1 MARRDLIVG
10 VDFGGTKILAVTFNP
25 RYKILGREKKETDA
39 KAGVQRVIR
48 RIARC
53 VFDSLDDAGMSIRQV
68 RAVGI
73 GAPAPVDPGTGTIL
87 DAPNLGWK
95 NIHLRKDLENILKVP
110 VFVENDVNVGTLG
123 EQQRGAA
130 RGARSVCGIF
140 IGTGIG
146 GGIVLD
152 GKIFG
157 GFRHTAGE
165 IGHMTIDASS
175 AKKEATGLH
184 GTLEALA
191 SRLAINRDIR
201 NEIRGGHKSALAKT
215 GSGRAWRSRIDVG
228 WIKSKALARAIKQ
241 NDRVA
246 TRIVEQ
252 ACHFI
257 GISVANVIHV
267 LNPEIVVI
275 GGGVFEALGPFM
287 LPRIR
292 QSAKAHTFGPC
303 YKGVR
308 IVGHLLGDNAGVIGA
323 AVYARQ
329 RLQERR

>member
-10 VDFGGTKILAVTFNP
+10 IDFGGTKILATVFN
-25 RYKILGREKKETDA
+25 RQYKILGREKKETDA
-39 KAGVQRVIR
+39 KDGVRRVIR

-53 VFDSLDDAGMSIRQV
+53 VFDAIDDADASIRQV

-73 GAPAPVDPGTGTIL
+73 GAPAPVDPVTGTIL

-95 NIHLRKDLENILKVP
+95 NIHLKKDLENILKVP
-110 VFVENDVNVGTLG
+110 VFVENDVNVGALG

-130 RGARSVCGIF
+130 RGADSVCGIF

-146 GGIVLD
+146 GGIILE
-152 GKIFG
+152 GKIYG
-157 GFRHTAGE
+157 GFQHTAGE
-165 IGHMTIDASS
+165 VGHMTLDASS
-175 AKKEATGLH
+175 SKKEATGLK

-201 NEIRGGHKSALAKT
+201 NEIRDGHKSILAKP
-215 GSGRAWRSRIDVG
+215 GSGWRSKNDLS
-228 WIKSKALARAIKQ
+228 WIKSKPLARAIKRH
-241 NDRVA
+241 DRVA
-246 TRIVEQ
+246 TMIMDR
-252 ACHFI
+252 ACEYI
-257 GISVANVIHV
+257 GIATANIIHV
-267 LNPEIVVI
+267 LNPEIIVL

-292 QSAKAHTFGPC
+292 KSAKAHTFPPC
-303 YKGVR
+303 FKSVR
-308 IVGHLLGDNAGVIGA
+308 IVGHMLGDNAGVIGA

-329 RLQERR
+329 RLTQRGR

>member
-1 MARRDLIVG
+1 MARKDLIVG
-10 VDFGGTKILAVTFNP
+10 IDFGGTKILAAVFNP

-39 KAGVQRVIR
+39 KDGVRRVIR

-53 VFDSLDDAGMSIRQV
+53 VYDALDDANASIRQV

-73 GAPAPVDPGTGTIL
+73 GAPAPVDPDTGTIL
-87 DAPNLGWK
+87 DAPNIGWK
-95 NIHLRKDLENILKVP
+95 NIHLKKDLETLLKVP

-130 RGARSVCGIF
+130 RGAKSVCGIF

-152 GKIFG
+152 GDIYG

-165 IGHMTIDASS
+165 VGHMTLDASS
-175 AKKEATGLH
+175 TKKESTGMR

-201 NEIRGGHKSALAKT
+201 NEIKAGHKSVLAKS
-215 GSGRAWRSRIDVG
+215 GSGDIN
-228 WIKSKALARAIKQ
+228 WIKSKALARAIKHR
-241 NDRVA
+241 DRVA
-246 TRIVEQ
+246 TLIVER
-252 ACHFI
+252 ACHTI
-257 GISVANVIHV
+257 GIATANIILV
-267 LNPEIVVI
+267 LNPEVIVL

-292 QSAKAHTFGPC
+292 KSAKDHTFPPC
-303 YKGVR
+303 FKQVR
-308 IVGHLLGDNAGVIGA
+308 IIGNELGDNAGVIGA

-329 RLQERR
+329 RLLHRGR

>member
-1 MARRDLIVG
+1 MPRRDLIVG
-10 VDFGGTKILAVTFNP
+10 IDFGGTKILAAVFNS

-53 VFDSLDDAGMSIRQV
+53 VFDSLDDAGASIRQV
-68 RAVGI
+68 RAVGV
-73 GAPAPVDPGTGTIL
+73 GAPAPVDPDSGTIL

-95 NIHLRKDLENILKVP
+95 NIHLKKDLENILKVP

-146 GGIVLD
+146 GGIILD
-152 GKIFG
+152 GKIYG
-157 GFRHTAGE
+157 GFQHTAGE
-165 IGHMTIDASS
+165 VGHMTLEATSS
-175 AKKEATGLH
+175 KKEATGLR

-191 SRLAINRDIR
+191 SRLAVNRDIR
-201 NEIRGGHKSALAKT
+201 NEIKGGHKSALAKT
-215 GSGRAWRSRIDVG
+215 GSGNLS

-241 NDRVA
+241 HDRVA
-246 TRIVEQ
+246 TLVMER
-252 ACHFI
+252 ACHYI
-257 GISVANVIHV
+257 GIATANIIHV
-267 LNPEIVVI
+267 LNPEIIVL

-287 LPRIR
+287 LPRTR
-292 QSAKAHTFGPC
+292 KSAKAHTFAPC
-303 YKGVR
+303 FKGVR
-308 IVGHLLGDNAGVIGA
+308 IVGHALGDNAGVIGA

-329 RLQERR
+329 RLQQRGR

>member
-1 MARRDLIVG
+1 MARRNLIVG
-10 VDFGGTKILAVTFNP
+10 VDFGGTKILATVFNP
-25 RYKILGREKKETDA
+25 AYKILGREKKETDA
-39 KAGVQRVIR
+39 KSGVQRVIR

-53 VFDSLDDAGMSIRQV
+53 IFDSLDDAGASIRQV

-73 GAPAPVDPGTGTIL
+73 GAPAPVDPNTGTVL

-95 NIHLRKDLENILKVP
+95 NIPLKKDLENILKVP

-146 GGIVLD
+146 GGIILD
-152 GKIFG
+152 GNIFG

-165 IGHMTIDASS
+165 IGHMTIDAGSP
-175 AKKEATGLH
+175 KKEATGLH

-191 SRLAINRDIR
+191 SRLAINRDIIA
-201 NEIRGGHKSALAKT
+201 EIKAGHKSALAKT
-215 GSGRAWRSRIDVG
+215 GSGRVA
-228 WIKSKALARAIKQ
+228 WIKSKALARAIKKR
-241 NDRVA
+241 DRVA
-246 TRIVEQ
+246 IRTMDR
-252 ACHFI
+252 ACQYI
-257 GISVANVIHV
+257 GIAAANVIHT
-267 LNPEIVVI
+267 LNPQIIVL

-292 QSAKAHTFGPC
+292 RSAQKHTFPPC
-303 YKGVR
+303 FRGVR

-329 RLQERR
+329 RLQRRGR